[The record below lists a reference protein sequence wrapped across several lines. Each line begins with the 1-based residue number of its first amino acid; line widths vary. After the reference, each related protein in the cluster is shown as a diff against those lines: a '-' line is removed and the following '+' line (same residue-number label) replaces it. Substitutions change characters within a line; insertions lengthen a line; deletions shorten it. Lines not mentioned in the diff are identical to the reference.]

1 MLNVLSFFYSRIW
14 AIQPSAL
21 HSMES
26 ILDNRNAIEKFLG
39 LEPKAWFLDDD
50 EDGEDEPYVT
60 PRPKSDVQEEET
72 YYAVIPI
79 TGSIFKRGGFF
90 MRACGSAGTEQ
101 IAQLILSAEKDE
113 SIRGIILKIDSPGG
127 TVDGTQNLEN
137 VIKNTTK
144 PVVALVDDLCA
155 SAAYWFASA
164 ADHIL
169 AMNQTDQIGSIGTLC
184 KHTDRSG
191 WYNERGEKIT
201 LIAAE
206 ASTQKITA
214 PDHLPL
220 SKEDAGKLKKM
231 LNETNNIFMSSVQS
245 NRPQIKPE
253 SLNGELFIAEQA
265 LEMGLIDGFGGM
277 EEAQNFI
284 ESQIKKSMPNPDF
297 KTKNAQSSAP
307 KTQNAEGFSPSFL
320 SELYES
326 NKDLLVKNTQIDN
339 ELQEKNKQIAKL
351 KKQIETL
358 KSEKL
363 ALQTQLD
370 KKPASAQTAPPTAGA
385 GNFTP
390 PTEVD
395 PHLALSLELNQDL
408 MKEFR

>member
-26 ILDNRNAIEKFLG
+26 ILDNRNGIEKFLG

-50 EDGEDEPYVT
+50 EDEPYVT
-60 PRPKSDVQEEET
+60 PRPKSDVQEEES

-101 IAQLILSAEKDE
+101 IAQLILSAENDD

-164 ADHIL
+164 ADQIY
-169 AMNQTDQIGSIGTLC
+169 AMNQTDQIGSIGVLC
-184 KHTDRSG
+184 KHVDKSG
-191 WYNERGEKIT
+191 WYDANGEKIT
-201 LIAAE
+201 LIAAD

-253 SLNGELFIAEQA
+253 SLNGELFIADQA
-265 LEMGLIDGFGGM
+265 LAMGLIDGFGGM

-284 ESQIKKSMPNPDF
+284 ESQIKKNMPNPNF
-297 KTKNAQSSAP
+297 NTKKAQNSAPNTKNA
-307 KTQNAEGFSPSFL
+307 EGMSPSFL
-320 SELYES
+320 SELYAS
-326 NKDLLVKNTQIDN
+326 NNELLVKNTKIDN

-370 KKPASAQTAPPTAGA
+370 KTPASAQTAPPTAGA

-395 PHLALSLELNQDL
+395 PDVELSKKVNAELVSTFLKN
-408 MKEFR
+408 